1 MIFSTIG
8 GFADENEST
17 EFGESW
23 FEDTDWDEEYDV
35 DNGLLNIADLGGLLT
50 PDENIKLAGLLLVVS
65 ATVVGEDSDEKYRDL
80 AAVDCD
86 ESELDKDRLLIS
98 KWRLSVSLIGIET
111 LGAEVEDEFCIPGM
125 KVVKLETLPS
135 IEVSDFMSM
144 FPA

>member
-1 MIFSTIG
+1 MEGVGVILSVIG

-65 ATVVGEDSDEKYRDL
+65 ATVVGEDNDEKY
-80 AAVDCD
+80 
-86 ESELDKDRLLIS
+86 
-98 KWRLSVSLIGIET
+98 
-111 LGAEVEDEFCIPGM
+111 
-125 KVVKLETLPS
+125 
-135 IEVSDFMSM
+135 
-144 FPA
+144 